1 MAMAITL
8 KEYLE
13 SHPLHY
19 DAVHH
24 AHTNSSRASASAAH
38 QPGCKVAKSL
48 LLKDGER
55 FLLAV
60 LPADRRLHFGQLH
73 HLLDRQIGLAT
84 EKEVAEVFKD
94 CALGAIPPAG
104 LLYDL
109 DTVVDESLL
118 QQDEVYFEAGDH
130 ENLIHMTQQDF
141 RKLLGDARHAR
152 ISGFA

>member
-8 KEYLE
+8 QEYLQ

-24 AHTNSSRASASAAH
+24 AHTDTSRAAARAAH
-38 QPGCKVAKSL
+38 QSESKVAKSL
-48 LLKDGER
+48 LLKDGDR
-55 FLLAV
+55 YLLAV

-73 HLLDRQIGLAT
+73 RLLDRQVGLAT
-84 EKEVAEVFKD
+84 EREVGEVFKD

-104 LLYDL
+104 LLYDI

-118 QQDEVYFEAGDH
+118 EQDEVYFEAGDH
-130 ENLIHMTQQDF
+130 ENLIHMKQHDF
-141 RKLLGDARHAR
+141 RKLMGDARHAR
-152 ISGFA
+152 ISGFV